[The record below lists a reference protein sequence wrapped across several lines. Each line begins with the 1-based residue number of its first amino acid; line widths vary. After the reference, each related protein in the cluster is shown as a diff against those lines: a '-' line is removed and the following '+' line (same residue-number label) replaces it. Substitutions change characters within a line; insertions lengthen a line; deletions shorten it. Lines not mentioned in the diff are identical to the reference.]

1 MNEDVAAAVRSLEAS
16 RSALAIALARKPHL
30 RRHAAAGSANAAP
43 GVWGE
48 LWSSIADATGEH
60 WRHGNLRV
68 MLEQARPV
76 VEDAVRQRP
85 WTAVAVA
92 GLCGAVAVWVVSTRR
107 RLLFSAAR
115 LWWRTAG
122 TAILVSAAFKL
133 YEQHVAATDR
143 PASAPADADGAD
155 PAPEA

>member
-1 MNEDVAAAVRSLEAS
+1 VNEDVASAVRSLEAS
-16 RSALAIALARKPHL
+16 RAALAVALARKPHL
-30 RRHAAAGSANAAP
+30 RRHAAANPANAAP
-43 GVWGE
+43 GIWGE
-48 LWSSIADATGEH
+48 LWSSVADATGEH
-60 WRHGNLRV
+60 WRHGNVRAS
-68 MLEQARPV
+68 LEQARPI

-107 RLLFSAAR
+107 HLLLSAAR

-122 TAILVSAAFKL
+122 AAILVSAAFKL
-133 YEQHVAATDR
+133 YEHHVAATNR
-143 PASAPADADGAD
+143 PAPAPADAGGTD

>member
-1 MNEDVAAAVRSLEAS
+1 MNDDVAAAVQSLEAS
-16 RSALAIALARKPHL
+16 RSALTVALARRSPL
-30 RRHAAAGSANAAP
+30 RRHAAANSANAAP
-43 GVWGE
+43 GLWGE

-60 WRHGNLRV
+60 WRHGNVRAS
-68 MLEQARPV
+68 LELARPV

-133 YEQHVAATDR
+133 YEHHVAATDR
-143 PASAPADADGAD
+143 SAPAPAGAD
-155 PAPEA
+155 PASEV

>member
-1 MNEDVAAAVRSLEAS
+1 MNEDVASAVRSLETS
-16 RSALAIALARKPHL
+16 RSALAIALAHRPHL
-30 RRHAAAGSANAAP
+30 RRHAAVNSANAAS

-60 WRHGNLRV
+60 WRHGNVRAS
-68 MLEQARPV
+68 LEQARPI

-107 RLLFSAAR
+107 HLLFSAAR

-133 YEQHVAATDR
+133 YEHHVAATNR
-143 PASAPADADGAD
+143 PAPAPADTGGTD
-155 PAPEA
+155 PAAEA

>member
-1 MNEDVAAAVRSLEAS
+1 MNEDVAAAVRSLETN
-16 RSALAIALARKPHL
+16 RSALALALARKPP
-30 RRHAAAGSANAAP
+30 RSRAAANPANAAAGVYS
-43 GVWGE
+43 E
-48 LWSSIADATGEH
+48 IWSSIADAAGEH
-60 WRHGNLRV
+60 WRHGNVRAA
-68 MLEQARPV
+68 LEQARPV

-92 GLCGAVAVWVVSTRR
+92 GLCGAVAVWIVSTRR

-133 YEQHVAATDR
+133 YEHHVAATDR
-143 PASAPADADGAD
+143 TASAPAGAEGTD
-155 PAPEA
+155 PASEA